1 MGNFRERAST
11 YLGLRGPRQETK
23 PKIGP
28 FLVAGV
34 FWGAVMGVL
43 MQWFSGHGFS
53 VWVSFYWLI
62 AGIVGFG
69 PCTYWLASRRWRSK
83 EE

>member
-1 MGNFRERAST
+1 MGNFGERAST

-23 PKIGP
+23 PRIGP

-34 FWGAVMGVL
+34 FWGALMGVL
-43 MQWFSGHGFS
+43 MQSLSGHGFS
-53 VWVSFYWLI
+53 VWVSIYWLV
-62 AGIVGFG
+62 AGIVGFA
-69 PCTYWLASRRWRSK
+69 PLTHRLASRRWRSK